1 MRQAAA
7 ARGWQPDSRFG
18 NHLLDR
24 RRHSARR
31 YPAGVGGQEAARGT
45 RPARGDLH
53 RPARRGQAGS
63 RGRRRHSPGLGS
75 VGPDGIGATRNRITS
90 LGVTLTKP
98 RSRFLDRGSVVLVA
112 VAAGLWAFDAYFRPG
127 LTQQLSSGQIVLVED
142 LLISLCLVPVIVAN
156 ASELRRL
163 SGRRWLALAAI
174 AIGPQAVAT
183 VLFTKA
189 IGFSF
194 SNPAQPNFEVLHEVY
209 LLYLLQPVFG
219 VAFARIFLGERR
231 KASFWPLA
239 GIALVGVYLIVFAD
253 DPMAP
258 WQIRHPELI
267 AGVLVLGAVIMWA
280 GGTVL
285 GRYALEDVSFPVT
298 TSMRFVLALPVLL
311 VIVLI
316 DKGGS
321 AFSGYAASQLPS
333 FLGIVLV
340 PGLLAMLLYYLA
352 LSNTPASLATV
363 AELGYPLA
371 LFLIFSLPAPV
382 GQGAPLR
389 PIEVVGAVLLVA
401 GVVSLNFLKTRQ
413 IVPVPRERL
422 TSSSAA

>member
-1 MRQAAA
+1 MALVSVAAA
-7 ARGWQPDSRFG
+7 
-18 NHLLDR
+18 
-24 RRHSARR
+24 
-31 YPAGVGGQEAARGT
+31 
-45 RPARGDLH
+45 
-53 RPARRGQAGS
+53 
-63 RGRRRHSPGLGS
+63 
-75 VGPDGIGATRNRITS
+75 
-90 LGVTLTKP
+90 
-98 RSRFLDRGSVVLVA
+98 
-112 VAAGLWAFDAYFRPG
+112 LWAFDAYFRPG
-127 LTQQLSSGQIVLVED
+127 LTKQLSSGQIVLVED
-142 LLISLCLVPVIVAN
+142 LLISLCLLPVLVVN
-156 ASELRRL
+156 LASLRRL

-189 IGFSF
+189 IGYSF
-194 SNPAQPNFEVLHEVY
+194 SNPAAPNFDVLHEVY

-219 VAFARIFLGERR
+219 IAFARIFLGERR
-231 KASFWPLA
+231 RRGFWPLA
-239 GIALVGVYLIVFAD
+239 AIALVGVYLIVFAD
-253 DPMAP
+253 DPAAP
-258 WQIRHPELI
+258 WQIRHPELM
-267 AGVLVLGAVIMWA
+267 AGLLVLVAVIMWA

-311 VIVLI
+311 VIVVT

-413 IVPVPRERL
+413 IVEVPRERL

>member
-1 MRQAAA
+1 VN
-7 ARGWQPDSRFG
+7 P
-18 NHLLDR
+18 
-24 RRHSARR
+24 
-31 YPAGVGGQEAARGT
+31 
-45 RPARGDLH
+45 
-53 RPARRGQAGS
+53 
-63 RGRRRHSPGLGS
+63 SP
-75 VGPDGIGATRNRITS
+75 
-90 LGVTLTKP
+90 P
-98 RSRFLDRGSVVLVA
+98 RSRLLDRGSVLLVA
-112 VAAGLWAFDAYFRPG
+112 VAAALWAFDAYFRPG
-127 LTQQLSSGQIVLVED
+127 LTQQLSPGQIVLVED
-142 LLISLCLVPVIVAN
+142 LLISLCLVPVILAN
-156 ASELRRL
+156 TSELRRL

-253 DPMAP
+253 DPAAP
-258 WQIRHPELI
+258 WQIRHPELM
-267 AGVLVLGAVIMWA
+267 AGLLVMGAVIMWA
-280 GGTVL
+280 AGTVL
-285 GRYALEDVSFPVT
+285 GRYALQSVSYPVT
-298 TSMRFVLALPVLL
+298 TSMRFMLAIPVLL
-311 VIVLI
+311 VIVLV
-316 DKGGS
+316 DKGGA
-321 AFSGYAASQLPS
+321 AFTGYSISQLPS

-352 LSNTPASLATV
+352 LSRTPASLATI

-382 GQGAPLR
+382 GQGTPLR
-389 PIEVVGAVLLVA
+389 PIEVVGAVLLLA
-401 GVVSLNFLKTRQ
+401 GVVTLNFLKTRD
-413 IVPVPRERL
+413 VVEVPRERL
-422 TSSSAA
+422 AVARSS